1 MVSVCVCGGVGV
13 ITGVCVCPHIPHLTN
28 GSSCTYVHS
37 GHVLL
42 LGRGGDGGGGRGVST
57 PSPPMSIGQD
67 PADVDRGGEGG
78 GTRRGGEAL
87 LKRFRLL
94 K

>member
-1 MVSVCVCGGVGV
+1 MVSVCVCAGVVLGM
-13 ITGVCVCPHIPHLTN
+13 CVCPHIPHLMN

-42 LGRGGDGGGGRGVST
+42 LGRGGDGGGGRGVSM
-57 PSPPMSIGQD
+57 PSPPTSIRQD
-67 PADVDRGGEGG
+67 PADVDGGGEGG
-78 GTRRGGEAL
+78 ETRRGGEAL
-87 LKRFRLL
+87 LKRRFGLL